1 MLRKEVGKMTIQEM
15 RDEIQKL
22 EQELAEIEQRIPFAA
37 NVATEVYYK
46 DLKLKVMGQICAY
59 EYLILEEKQKAA

>member
-1 MLRKEVGKMTIQEM
+1 MLRKEVEKMTIQEM

-22 EQELAEIEQRIPFAA
+22 EQELENLKTKEKLM
-37 NVATEVYYK
+37 T

-59 EYLILEEKQKAA
+59 EYLILQEKQRVA

>member
-1 MLRKEVGKMTIQEM
+1 MTIQEM

-46 DLKLKVMGQICAY
+46 ELKLKVMGQICAY
-59 EYLILEEKQKAA
+59 EYLILEEKKKVA

>member
-1 MLRKEVGKMTIQEM
+1 MTIQEM
-15 RDEIQKL
+15 RNEIQKL

>member
-1 MLRKEVGKMTIQEM
+1 MTIQEM

-22 EQELAEIEQRIPFAA
+22 EQELENLKAKEKLI
-37 NVATEVYYK
+37 T

-59 EYLILEEKQKAA
+59 EYLILEEKKKVP

>member
-1 MLRKEVGKMTIQEM
+1 MTIQEM

-22 EQELAEIEQRIPFAA
+22 EQELENLKTKEKLI
-37 NVATEVYYK
+37 T

-59 EYLILEEKQKAA
+59 EYLILEERQKEAA

>member
-1 MLRKEVGKMTIQEM
+1 M

>member
-1 MLRKEVGKMTIQEM
+1 MTIQEM

-22 EQELAEIEQRIPFAA
+22 EQELENLKTKEKLI
-37 NVATEVYYK
+37 T

-59 EYLILEEKQKAA
+59 EYLILEEKKPLMLLAIVLSLLILKLYL

>member
-1 MLRKEVGKMTIQEM
+1 MTIQEM

-22 EQELAEIEQRIPFAA
+22 EQELENLKTKEKLI
-37 NVATEVYYK
+37 T

-59 EYLILEEKQKAA
+59 DYLILEEKMKVA

>member
-1 MLRKEVGKMTIQEM
+1 MTIQEM

>member
-1 MLRKEVGKMTIQEM
+1 MTIQEM

-22 EQELAEIEQRIPFAA
+22 EQELENLKTKEKFM
-37 NVATEVYYK
+37 T

-59 EYLILEEKQKAA
+59 EYLILQEKQRVA

>member
-1 MLRKEVGKMTIQEM
+1 MTIQEM

-22 EQELAEIEQRIPFAA
+22 EQELENLKTKEKLI
-37 NVATEVYYK
+37 T

-59 EYLILEEKQKAA
+59 EYLILEEKKKGA

>member
-1 MLRKEVGKMTIQEM
+1 M
-15 RDEIQKL
+15 RNEIQKL

-46 DLKLKVMGQICAY
+46 ELKLKVMGQICAY

>member
-1 MLRKEVGKMTIQEM
+1 MTLQEM

-22 EQELAEIEQRIPFAA
+22 EQELENLKTKEKLI
-37 NVATEVYYK
+37 T

-59 EYLILEEKQKAA
+59 EYQILEEKQKVA